1 MELVAHI
8 VSNLS
13 LIKANGADT
22 ISLSPKMSAP
32 ISPFEL
38 KMEIE

>member
-1 MELVAHI
+1 MQLIAHI

-13 LIKANGADT
+13 FVKAYGADT
-22 ISLSPKMSAP
+22 ITLGPKMSTP